1 MTSHHPGGGG
11 GMTGATGDLTPDT
24 TDDAF
29 VPGELREVADP
40 DEQARMTREQ
50 GAHAPSQQGE
60 IGDPEAEPT
69 RPPTNL
75 ANRDEGYGSTH
86 GLRGD
91 DPAYR
96 MEGRGFEPARRP
108 EQTDRTVIGGD
119 ELTDEEERF

>member
-1 MTSHHPGGGG
+1 MNPHLPGGGG

-40 DEQARMTREQ
+40 EEHARLTREQ

-60 IGDPEAEPT
+60 IGEPEAQPMRRPT
-69 RPPTNL
+69 DL
-75 ANRDEGYGSTH
+75 AGRNEGYGSTH
-86 GLRGD
+86 GLRAD

-96 MEGRGFEPARRP
+96 MEGHGFEPGRRRDH
-108 EQTDRTVIGGD
+108 TDQTVIGGD
-119 ELTDEEERF
+119 ELTDDEEHF